1 MAFPFPSLTTTLP
14 QQDQQAPS
22 HSRLGASTPFCNAPS
37 GAGGVGRRSQS
48 VIPCLLAASKLEG
61 DYVPPLKHFKCFPK
75 CINRFCGGGE
85 LFFLPWLAT
94 SFWSQSPARHRPPPF
109 CERSDLFSST
119 LNMEPEGWGHGRAG
133 SRTPAA
139 PGHDPAPQWR
149 RRSSPAAPAWPDGAG
164 WGGPHYGQLQ
174 GRHLGAAPRSL
185 CTTLSH
191 NRNQTT
197 GFYILPKTPNAPF
210 SLPVPLLEEEEK
222 KAASTRMWF
231 P

>member
-1 MAFPFPSLTTTLP
+1 MAFPLPSLTTTLP
-14 QQDQQAPS
+14 QQAPS
-22 HSRLGASTPFCNAPS
+22 HSRLGASTPFCSAPS
-37 GAGGVGRRSQS
+37 GARGEGGRSWS

-109 CERSDLFSST
+109 CERSDLLSST

-139 PGHDPAPQWR
+139 PGRDPALQWR
-149 RRSSPAAPAWPDGAG
+149 RRSSPAAPARPDGGGGHVTASRAAG
-164 WGGPHYGQLQ
+164 SKAGILGLCLFLSALPFLTIEIRLQ
-174 GRHLGAAPRSL
+174 ASISYLKPWMLGL
-185 CTTLSH
+185 VCLYLS
-191 NRNQTT
+191 
-197 GFYILPKTPNAPF
+197 
-210 SLPVPLLEEEEK
+210 
-222 KAASTRMWF
+222 
-231 P
+231 